1 MDLCREVTARLVALL
16 VATLAACSAVV
27 AQSPSGGSLAAST
40 APSGASTAPSAAVG
54 AANASAFSPEQMAQ
68 GRKIYGV
75 YCTRCHG
82 INMIASSSAFFDL
95 RTFPP
100 DSKERFLA
108 SLNNGIRA
116 MPAWKETLKPE
127 EMESLWAYVIGN
139 KPK

>member
-27 AQSPSGGSLAAST
+27 AQSPSGGSPAAST
-40 APSGASTAPSAAVG
+40 APGGTVVVANTST
-54 AANASAFSPEQMAQ
+54 FSPEQMAL

-116 MPAWKETLKPE
+116 MPAWKDTLKPE